1 MNRKVTVVGG
11 AGNVGATVARSI
23 AEKELADV
31 VIVDIADQKAA
42 GVALD
47 ILRNLPDHR
56 LRQLVIG
63 VGTGLFPQRQLRR
76 RRHHLWRAE
85 KTWHES

>member
-23 AEKELADV
+23 AQRELADV
-31 VIVDIADQKAA
+31 VVVDIADTKAA

-47 ILRNLPDHR
+47 IYESCPIEGSASR
-56 LRQLVIG
+56 VIG
-63 VGTGLFPQRQLRR
+63 VGTKDFS
-76 RRHHLWRAE
+76 
-85 KTWHES
+85 ESANSDVVVITSGM

>member
-23 AEKELADV
+23 AQRELADV
-31 VIVDIADQKAA
+31 VVVDIADTKAA

-47 ILRNLPDHR
+47 IYESCPIEGSASR
-56 LRQLVIG
+56 VIG
-63 VGTGLFPQRQLRR
+63 VGTKDFSRERQLRR
-76 RRHHLWRAE
+76 RRHHLRHAAQARA
-85 KTWHES
+85 